1 MTDYNKQKYVAVY
14 DEFQVQHRI
23 SLTFLMMQTAILLLK
38 TNTTRVGRKLLLIH
52 TGRTWERLYPYCGR
66 L

>member
-23 SLTFLMMQTAILLLK
+23 SLTFFDDADS
-38 TNTTRVGRKLLLIH
+38 NTFVENKYNKS
-52 TGRTWERLYPYCGR
+52 W
-66 L
+66 